1 MTQPETQQVPQAQ
14 ERARTAGA
22 TAPDAAPKVEDARV
36 SVVVMSRDRRDDLAA
51 SMRRHRAPVVFVD
64 NASADGSPE
73 VVRRVRPDAR
83 VVRLRE
89 NRGAVARNVGVR
101 EAATPYVAFADDDSW
116 WAPGSLCA
124 AADLLDAHPRV
135 AVVQARVLVGPQERE
150 DSFMA
155 VLRDSPL
162 ERGSLPGPRLLG
174 FVACGAVVRRT
185 AFLDAG
191 GFDPAVPFP
200 GEEEVLTLRLAGL
213 GRAVVYADHLV
224 AHHHPATSRHS
235 PDARRRAVA
244 RSALTSALLLR
255 PWRVVGARLRA
266 SLAAGGRHHL
276 AAALPTARQAVSAL
290 RRRRRLPAAVE
301 RDLRVVGQG

>member
-1 MTQPETQQVPQAQ
+1 MTHQETQQETQ
-14 ERARTAGA
+14 EQTAGTGA
-22 TAPDAAPKVEDARV
+22 EVEDARV
-36 SVVVMSRDRRDDLAA
+36 TVVVMSRDRRDDLAA

-73 VVRRVRPDAR
+73 VVRRVRPDAH

-89 NRGAVARNVGVR
+89 NRGAVARTVGVR

-116 WAPGSLCA
+116 WAPGALRA
-124 AADLLDAHPRV
+124 AADLLDAHPQV
-135 AVVQARVLVGPQERE
+135 AVVQARILVGPEERE

-162 ERGSLPGPRLLG
+162 EQGPLPGPRLLG

-200 GEEEVLTLRLAGL
+200 GEEEVLTLRLAAL
-213 GRAVVYADHLV
+213 GRAVVYADHVV

-244 RSALTSALLLR
+244 RSTLTSALLLR

-266 SLAAGGRHHL
+266 SLRLGGPRDL
-276 AAALPTARQAVSAL
+276 PAALPTPRQAVSAL

-301 RDLRVVGQG
+301 RDLRLVGQG

>member
-1 MTQPETQQVPQAQ
+1 VTQQETQEQTV
-14 ERARTAGA
+14 AGA
-22 TAPDAAPKVEDARV
+22 VPTAVPEVEDARV
-36 SVVVMSRDRRDDLAA
+36 TVVVMSRDRRDDLAA

-116 WAPGSLCA
+116 WAPGALRA
-124 AADLLDAHPRV
+124 AADLLDARPQV
-135 AVVQARVLVGPQERE
+135 AVVQARILVGPQDRE

-155 VLRDSPL
+155 ALRDSPL
-162 ERGSLPGPRLLG
+162 EQGSLPGPRLLG

-200 GEEEVLTLRLAGL
+200 GEEEVLTLRLAAL

-224 AHHHPATSRHS
+224 AHHHPATSSRHS
-235 PDARRRAVA
+235 PDARRCAVA
-244 RSALTSALLLR
+244 RSTLTSALLLR

-266 SLAAGGRHHL
+266 SLRAGGRRHL

-301 RDLRVVGQG
+301 RDLRLVGQG

>member
-1 MTQPETQQVPQAQ
+1 MTQQD
-14 ERARTAGA
+14 
-22 TAPDAAPKVEDARV
+22 TAPQDTARQDTAAPEVEDPRV

-51 SMRRHRAPVVFVD
+51 SMLRHRAPVVFVD

-89 NRGAVARNVGVR
+89 NVGAVARNVGVR

-116 WAPGSLCA
+116 WAPGALAA
-124 AADLLDAHPRV
+124 AADLLEANPRV
-135 AVVQARVLVGPQERE
+135 AVVQARILVGPQERE

-162 ERGSLPGPRLLG
+162 EQGELPGPRLLG

-185 AFLDAG
+185 DFLAAG

-200 GEEEVLTLRLAGL
+200 GEEEPLTLRLAAL

-244 RSALTSALLLR
+244 RSTLTSALLLR

-266 SLAAGGRHHL
+266 SLRAGGTADL

-290 RRRRRLPAAVE
+290 RRRRRLPEAVE

>member
-1 MTQPETQQVPQAQ
+1 VTQQETQQEMQQ
-14 ERARTAGA
+14 E
-22 TAPDAAPKVEDARV
+22 TAPDVTAEVEDDRV
-36 SVVVMSRDRRDDLAA
+36 TVVVMSRDRRDDLAA

-64 NASADGSPE
+64 NASADGSPD
-73 VVRRVRPDAR
+73 VVRRVRPDAQ

-116 WAPGSLCA
+116 WAPGALRA
-124 AADLLDAHPRV
+124 AADLLDAHPQV
-135 AVVQARVLVGPQERE
+135 AVVQARILVGPQERE

-162 ERGSLPGPRLLG
+162 EQGTLPGPRLLG

-200 GEEEVLTLRLAGL
+200 GEEEVLTLRLAAL
-213 GRAVVYADHLV
+213 GRAIVYADHLV

-266 SLAAGGRHHL
+266 SLEAGGRQHL
-276 AAALPTARQAVSAL
+276 AAALPTARQAASAL

-301 RDLRVVGQG
+301 RDLRILGQG